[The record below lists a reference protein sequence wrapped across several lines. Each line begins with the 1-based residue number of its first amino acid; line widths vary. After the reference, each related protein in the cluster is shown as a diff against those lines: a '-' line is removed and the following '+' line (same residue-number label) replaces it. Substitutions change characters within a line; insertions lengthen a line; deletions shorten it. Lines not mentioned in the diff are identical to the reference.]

1 MTREINKSNNVLVL
15 MLDKH
20 MGDLI
25 LSLPSIDLFNKFF
38 KQNIHLVVD
47 SEYKEIAETID
58 GLNTVLYYPRKQL
71 KESSLMKRVYYFLR
85 FLRQMRGTVPD
96 VTIDLEGRSL
106 SSTLTFLSGASLR
119 VSRDSAARPFL
130 YNHLITIPKGKHKI
144 YTYRE
149 IASSLGVSVDN
160 QVFSPHISDE
170 KKSNVMKKLRDIG
183 ITPDSPIVC
192 IHPGAGKIYKQW
204 TVEGFVEISEW
215 LSAQGRQVVIIGGEA
230 DKHYVKDIFS
240 QSKEALYNLAGK
252 LSLGE
257 LMALFKLSMLYI
269 GNDSGPMHLAAMTGV
284 PVIALFGPA
293 REKRW
298 GPVSEKSIILR
309 GDSRCETCTGKECEY
324 DFKCIRKISFD
335 DVKAAVENLIR
346 LPEGIRKSVS

>member
-1 MTREINKSNNVLVL
+1 MTFKIHNSKNVLVL

-25 LSLPSIDLFNKFF
+25 LSLPSIDLLNKFF

-47 SEYKEIAETID
+47 SEYKEIAETIE
-58 GLNTVLYYPRKQL
+58 GLNDVLYYPRKQL

-96 VTIDLEGRSL
+96 VTIDLEGRNV

-119 VSRDSAARPFL
+119 ASRDSAARPFL

-149 IASSLGVSVDN
+149 LAASLGIHIN
-160 QVFSPHISDE
+160 NHVFSPHISAE
-170 KKSNVMKKLRDIG
+170 KKNNVINKLLSKGVTIDR
-183 ITPDSPIVC
+183 PIVC

-204 TVEGFVEISEW
+204 TVEGFVEISDW
-215 LSAQGRQVVIIGGEA
+215 LSTQGNQVIVIGGIN
-230 DKHYVKDIFS
+230 DIPCVDEIVS
-240 QSKEALYNLAGK
+240 LSKEPLHDLSGQ

-257 LMALFKLSMLYI
+257 LMALFKLSTLYI
-269 GNDSGPMHLAAMTGV
+269 GNDSGPMHLAGMIGV

-298 GPVSEKSIILR
+298 GPVSKKSIILR
-309 GDSRCETCTGKECEY
+309 GDSRCETCTGKDCEY
-324 DFKCIRKISFD
+324 DFKCIRTIPPD
-335 DVKAAVENLIR
+335 DVKNAVESLISF
-346 LPEGIRKSVS
+346 PEKTGKSG